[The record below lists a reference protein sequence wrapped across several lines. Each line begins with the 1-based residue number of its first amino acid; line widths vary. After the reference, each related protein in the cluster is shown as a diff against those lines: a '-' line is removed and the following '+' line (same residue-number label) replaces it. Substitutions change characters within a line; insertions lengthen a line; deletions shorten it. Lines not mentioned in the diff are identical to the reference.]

1 MPPPLHHQD
10 PAMMGRPQG
19 KANQRSAFTLKNIF
33 LNGLLISVLFFLNKL
48 SVPGSALCYGI
59 LFCMAIRSL
68 EGAVK
73 AMSLSAIIIVANPF
87 LIDIN
92 LVHTFLR
99 FPLIA
104 VAGSRIF
111 WEASRSRGG
120 LFAGPHIKAL
130 LAFGGV
136 TLVLAF
142 INQYYFMISFLKLGV
157 FIYGA
162 YAIMLATD
170 MGRFSG
176 SDLTGWFCSLVLFY
190 VAGNL
195 LAYGVGVGYT
205 FRGKLFAGG
214 EKVELGLA
222 GMTNHPQTQGPLSA
236 ISFVFAFCVYLFTPY
251 RARWVMGVV
260 TPVLLVLCYMSAART
275 GLFAA
280 LIAVGVVVGLAFM
293 MRSGRRRVRM
303 NISTAQIVSIGL
315 FAVVALILV
324 EASTGGALA
333 QKMSDFALKA
343 IRTGGGEGI
352 SFASV
357 FESRMAIITSSWE
370 SFLQQPFMGVGFGT
384 SLDPR
389 FAATA
394 TLFTAPTEKGFL
406 PTALLEEVG
415 IFGTLCFVVF
425 LIAFFVHYW
434 KARNIIALGMMACLL
449 LLNLGEM
456 MFFSLGGMGL
466 YCWSLIGA
474 GIALGDRCVEVVRR

>member
-1 MPPPLHHQD
+1 
-10 PAMMGRPQG
+10 MMGRPQQG

-73 AMSLSAIIIVANPF
+73 ALSISSIIIVANTH
-87 LIDIN
+87 LVDIN
-92 LVHTFLR
+92 VVHAILR

-120 LFAGPHIKAL
+120 LFVGPHIKAL
-130 LAFGGV
+130 LVFGGIS
-136 TLVLAF
+136 LVLAF

-176 SDLTGWFCSLVLFY
+176 SDLTVWFCSLVLFY

-195 LAYGVGVGYT
+195 LAYGLGVGYT
-205 FRGKLFAGG
+205 FRGRFYEVG
-214 EKVELGLA
+214 ENLTLGYA
-222 GMTNHPQTQGPLSA
+222 GMTNHPQAQGPLSA
-236 ISFVFAFCVYLFTPY
+236 ISFVYAFCVYLFTPY
-251 RARWVMGVV
+251 RARWLMGLAA
-260 TPVLLVLCYMSAART
+260 PVLLALCYMSAART

-293 MRSGRRRVRM
+293 MRSGRTRVRM
-303 NISTAQIVSIGL
+303 NISTAQIVTIGL
-315 FAVVALILV
+315 FAMVGLIVV
-324 EASTGGALA
+324 EATTGGAIT
-333 QKMSDFALKA
+333 QKVSDFALKA
-343 IRTGGGEGI
+343 IRSGDGGTM
-352 SFASV
+352 SFYAV
-357 FESRMAIITSSWE
+357 FESRMPLIESSWRI
-370 SFLQQPFMGVGFGT
+370 FLQQPFTGIGFGT
-384 SLDPR
+384 SIDPQ
-389 FAATA
+389 FVANA
-394 TLFTAPTEKGFL
+394 TLFSAPTEKGFL

-415 IFGTLCFVVF
+415 IIGALSFAVF

-434 KARNIIALGMMACLL
+434 KIRNIIALGMMACLL

-456 MFFSLGGMGL
+456 MFFALGAMGL
-466 YCWSLIGA
+466 YSWSLIGA
-474 GIALGDRCVEVVRR
+474 GIALGDRVVERS

>member
-1 MPPPLHHQD
+1 
-10 PAMMGRPQG
+10 MMGRPQG

-33 LNGLLISVLFFLNKL
+33 LNSLLISVLFFLNKL

-73 AMSLSAIIIVANPF
+73 ALSISSIIIVANTH
-87 LIDIN
+87 LVDIN
-92 LVHTFLR
+92 VVHGILR

-120 LFAGPHIKAL
+120 LFPGPHIKAL
-130 LAFGGV
+130 LVFGGIS
-136 TLVLAF
+136 LVLAF

-176 SDLTGWFCSLVLFY
+176 SDLTVWFCSLVLFY

-195 LAYGVGVGYT
+195 LAYGLGVGYVIRAT
-205 FRGKLFAGG
+205 IYETGANMT
-214 EKVELGLA
+214 LGLS

-236 ISFVFAFCVYLFTPY
+236 ISFVYAFCVYLFTPY
-251 RARWVMGVV
+251 RSRWVMGVV
-260 TPVLLVLCYMSAART
+260 APVLLVLCYMSAART

-280 LIAVGVVVGLAFM
+280 LIAVGLVVGLAFM
-293 MRSGRRRVRM
+293 MRSGRTRVRI

-315 FAVVALILV
+315 FAMVGLIVV
-324 EASTGGALA
+324 EAATGAA
-333 QKMSDFALKA
+333 ITQKVSDFALKS
-343 IRTGGGEGI
+343 IRSGDGGTM
-352 SFASV
+352 SFYAV
-357 FESRMAIITSSWE
+357 FESRMPLIESSWRI
-370 SFLQQPFMGVGFGT
+370 FLQQPFTGIGFGT
-384 SLDPR
+384 SLDPQ
-389 FAATA
+389 FVANA
-394 TLFTAPTEKGFL
+394 TLFSAPTEKGFL

-415 IFGTLCFVVF
+415 IIGALSFAVF

-434 KARNIIALGMMACLL
+434 KIRNIIALGMMACLL

-456 MFFSLGGMGL
+456 MFFALGGMGL
-466 YCWSLIGA
+466 YSWSLIGA
-474 GIALGDRCVEVVRR
+474 GIALGDRVVERS

>member
-1 MPPPLHHQD
+1 
-10 PAMMGRPQG
+10 MMGRPQG

-73 AMSLSAIIIVANPF
+73 ALSISSIIIVANTH
-87 LIDIN
+87 LVDIN
-92 LVHTFLR
+92 VVHTLLR

-104 VAGSRIF
+104 VAGARIF

-130 LAFGGV
+130 LVFAAV
-136 TLVLAF
+136 TLVLAG
-142 INQYYFMISFLKLGV
+142 INQYFFMVSFLKLGV

-195 LAYGVGVGYT
+195 LAYGLGVGYVIRET
-205 FRGKLFAGG
+205 IYDTGANMT
-214 EKVELGLA
+214 LGLS
-222 GMTNHPQTQGPLSA
+222 GMTNHPQAQGPLSA
-236 ISFVFAFCVYLFTPY
+236 ISFVYAFCVFLFTPY

-260 TPVLLVLCYMSAART
+260 APVLLVLCYMSAART

-280 LIAVGVVVGLAFM
+280 LIAVGLVVGLAFM
-293 MRSGRRRVRM
+293 MRSGRTRVRM

-315 FAVVALILV
+315 LALVGLILV
-324 EASTGGALA
+324 EAATGAA
-333 QKMSDFALKA
+333 ITQKVSDFALKS
-343 IRTGGGEGI
+343 IRSGDGGTM
-352 SFASV
+352 SFYAV
-357 FESRMAIITSSWE
+357 FESRMPLIESSWRV
-370 SFLQQPFMGVGFGT
+370 FVQRPWTGIGFGT
-384 SLDPR
+384 SVDPL
-389 FAATA
+389 FVANA
-394 TLFTAPTEKGFL
+394 TLFSAPTEKGFL

-415 IFGTLCFVVF
+415 IIGALPFAVF

-434 KARNIIALGMMACLL
+434 KIRNIIALGMMACLL

-456 MFFSLGGMGL
+456 MFFALGGMGL
-466 YCWSLIGA
+466 YSWSLIGA
-474 GIALGDRCVEVVRR
+474 GIALGDRVVERS

>member
-1 MPPPLHHQD
+1 
-10 PAMMGRPQG
+10 MMGRPQG
-19 KANQRSAFTLKNIF
+19 KANQRSQFTLKNIF

-73 AMSLSAIIIVANPF
+73 AMSISSIIIVANTH
-87 LIDIN
+87 LVDIN
-92 LVHTFLR
+92 VVHTLLR

-104 VAGSRIF
+104 VAGARIF

-130 LAFGGV
+130 LVFAAV

-142 INQYYFMISFLKLGV
+142 INQYFFMVSFLKLGV
-157 FIYGA
+157 FIYGT

-176 SDLTGWFCSLVLFY
+176 SSLTVWFCSLVLFY

-195 LAYGVGVGYT
+195 LAHVLGVGYT
-205 FRGKLFAGG
+205 FRGTLFEVG
-214 EKVELGLA
+214 EKLTLGYA
-222 GMTNHPQTQGPLSA
+222 GMTNHPQAQGPLSA
-236 ISFVFAFCVYLFTPY
+236 ISFVYAFCVFLFTPY
-251 RARWVMGVV
+251 RARWVMGLAA
-260 TPVLLVLCYMSAART
+260 PVLLVLCYMSAART

-280 LIAVGVVVGLAFM
+280 LIAVGLVVGLAFM
-293 MRSGRRRVRM
+293 MRSGRTRVRM

-315 FAVVALILV
+315 LALVGLILV
-324 EASTGGALA
+324 EAATGAA
-333 QKMSDFALKA
+333 ITQKVSDFALKS
-343 IRTGGGEGI
+343 IRSGDGGTM
-352 SFASV
+352 SFYAV
-357 FESRMAIITSSWE
+357 FESRMPLIESSWRI
-370 SFLQQPFMGVGFGT
+370 FLQRPWTGIGFGT
-384 SLDPR
+384 SIDPQ
-389 FAATA
+389 FVANA
-394 TLFTAPTEKGFL
+394 TLFSAPTEKGFL

-415 IFGTLCFVVF
+415 IIGALPFAVF

-434 KARNIIALGMMACLL
+434 KIRNIIALGMMACLL

-456 MFFSLGGMGL
+456 MFFALGGMGL
-466 YCWSLIGA
+466 YSWSLIGA
-474 GIALGDRCVEVVRR
+474 GIALGDRVVERS

>member
-1 MPPPLHHQD
+1 
-10 PAMMGRPQG
+10 MMGRPQG

-73 AMSLSAIIIVANPF
+73 AMSISSIIIVANPH
-87 LIDIN
+87 LVDIN
-92 LVHTFLR
+92 VVHTLLR

-104 VAGSRIF
+104 VAGARIF

-130 LAFGGV
+130 LVFAAV
-136 TLVLAF
+136 TLLLAF
-142 INQYYFMISFLKLGV
+142 INQYFFMVSFLKLGV

-195 LAYGVGVGYT
+195 LAYGLGVGYVIRET
-205 FRGKLFAGG
+205 IYDTGANMT
-214 EKVELGLA
+214 LGLS
-222 GMTNHPQTQGPLSA
+222 GMTNHPQAQGPLSA
-236 ISFVFAFCVYLFTPY
+236 ISFVYAFCVFLFTPY

-260 TPVLLVLCYMSAART
+260 APVLLVLCYMSAART

-280 LIAVGVVVGLAFM
+280 LIAVGLVVGLAFM
-293 MRSGRRRVRM
+293 MRSGRTRVRM

-315 FAVVALILV
+315 LALVGLILV
-324 EASTGGALA
+324 EAATGAA
-333 QKMSDFALKA
+333 ITQKVSDFALKS
-343 IRTGGGEGI
+343 IRSGDGGTM
-352 SFASV
+352 SFYAV
-357 FESRMAIITSSWE
+357 FESRMPLIESSWRV
-370 SFLQQPFMGVGFGT
+370 FVQRPWTGIGFGT
-384 SLDPR
+384 SVDPL
-389 FAATA
+389 FVANA
-394 TLFTAPTEKGFL
+394 TLFSAPTEKGFL

-415 IFGTLCFVVF
+415 IIGALPFAVF

-434 KARNIIALGMMACLL
+434 KIRNIIALGMMACLL

-456 MFFSLGGMGL
+456 MFFALGGMGL
-466 YCWSLIGA
+466 YSWSLIGA
-474 GIALGDRCVEVVRR
+474 GIALGDRVVERS

>member
-1 MPPPLHHQD
+1 
-10 PAMMGRPQG
+10 MMRRPQG

-73 AMSLSAIIIVANPF
+73 ALSISSIIIVANTH
-87 LIDIN
+87 LVDIN
-92 LVHTFLR
+92 VVHGILR

-120 LFAGPHIKAL
+120 LFPGPHIKAL
-130 LAFGGV
+130 LVFGGIS
-136 TLVLAF
+136 LVLAF

-176 SDLTGWFCSLVLFY
+176 SDLTVWFCSLVLFY

-195 LAYGVGVGYT
+195 LAYGLGVGYVIRAT
-205 FRGKLFAGG
+205 IYETGANMT
-214 EKVELGLA
+214 LGLS

-236 ISFVFAFCVYLFTPY
+236 ISFVYAFCVYLFTPY
-251 RARWVMGVV
+251 RSRWVMGVV
-260 TPVLLVLCYMSAART
+260 APVLLVLCYMSAART

-280 LIAVGVVVGLAFM
+280 LIAVGLVVGLAFM
-293 MRSGRRRVRM
+293 MRSGRTRVRI

-315 FAVVALILV
+315 FAMVGLIVV
-324 EASTGGALA
+324 EATTGGAIT
-333 QKMSDFALKA
+333 QKVSDFALKA
-343 IRTGGGEGI
+343 IRSGDGGTM
-352 SFASV
+352 SFYAV
-357 FESRMAIITSSWE
+357 FESRMPLIESSWRV
-370 SFLQQPFMGVGFGT
+370 FVQRPWTGIGFGT
-384 SLDPR
+384 SVDPL
-389 FAATA
+389 FVANA
-394 TLFTAPTEKGFL
+394 TLFSAPTEKGFL

-415 IFGTLCFVVF
+415 IIGALSFAVF

-434 KARNIIALGMMACLL
+434 KIRNIIALGMMACLL

-456 MFFSLGGMGL
+456 MFFALGGMGL
-466 YCWSLIGA
+466 YSWSLIGA
-474 GIALGDRCVEVVRR
+474 GIALGDRVVERS

>member
-1 MPPPLHHQD
+1 
-10 PAMMGRPQG
+10 MMGRPQG
-19 KANQRSAFTLKNIF
+19 KANQRSQFTLKNIF

-73 AMSLSAIIIVANPF
+73 AMSISSIIIVANTH
-87 LIDIN
+87 LVDIN
-92 LVHTFLR
+92 VVHTLLR

-104 VAGSRIF
+104 VAGARIF

-130 LAFGGV
+130 LVFAAV
-136 TLVLAF
+136 TLVLAG

-157 FIYGA
+157 FIYGT

-195 LAYGVGVGYT
+195 LAYGLGVGYVIRET
-205 FRGKLFAGG
+205 IYETGANLT
-214 EKVELGLA
+214 LGLS

-236 ISFVFAFCVYLFTPY
+236 ISFVYAFCVYLFTPY

-260 TPVLLVLCYMSAART
+260 APVLLVLCYMSAART

-280 LIAVGVVVGLAFM
+280 LIAVGLVVGLAFM
-293 MRSGRRRVRM
+293 MRSGRTRVRM

-315 FAVVALILV
+315 LAVVGLIVV
-324 EASTGGALA
+324 EAATGAA
-333 QKMSDFALKA
+333 ITQKVSDFALKS
-343 IRTGGGEGI
+343 IRSGDGGTM
-352 SFASV
+352 SFYAV
-357 FESRMAIITSSWE
+357 FESRMPLIESSWRI
-370 SFLQQPFMGVGFGT
+370 FLQRPWTGIGFGT
-384 SLDPR
+384 SIDPQ
-389 FAATA
+389 FVANA
-394 TLFTAPTEKGFL
+394 TLFSAPTEKGFL

-415 IFGTLCFVVF
+415 IIGALLFAVF

-434 KARNIIALGMMACLL
+434 KIRNIIALGMMACLL

-456 MFFSLGGMGL
+456 MFFALGGMGL
-466 YCWSLIGA
+466 YSWSLIGA
-474 GIALGDRCVEVVRR
+474 GIALGDRVVERS

>member
-1 MPPPLHHQD
+1 
-10 PAMMGRPQG
+10 MMGRPQG

-73 AMSLSAIIIVANPF
+73 AMSISSIIIVANPH
-87 LIDIN
+87 LVDIN
-92 LVHTFLR
+92 VVHTLLR

-104 VAGSRIF
+104 VAGARIF

-120 LFAGPHIKAL
+120 LFAGPHVKAL
-130 LAFGGV
+130 LVFAAV
-136 TLVLAF
+136 TLLLAF
-142 INQYYFMISFLKLGV
+142 INQYFFMVSFLKLGV

-176 SDLTGWFCSLVLFY
+176 SDLTVWFCSLVLFY

-195 LAYGVGVGYT
+195 LAYGLGVGYVIRET
-205 FRGKLFAGG
+205 IYDTGANMT
-214 EKVELGLA
+214 LGLS
-222 GMTNHPQTQGPLSA
+222 GMTNHPQAQGPLSA
-236 ISFVFAFCVYLFTPY
+236 ISFVYAFCVFLFTPY

-260 TPVLLVLCYMSAART
+260 APVLLVLCYMSAART

-280 LIAVGVVVGLAFM
+280 LIAVGLVVGLAFM
-293 MRSGRRRVRM
+293 MRSGRARVRM
-303 NISTAQIVSIGL
+303 NISTSQIVFIGL
-315 FAVVALILV
+315 LAVVGLILV
-324 EASTGGALA
+324 EAATGAA
-333 QKMSDFALKA
+333 ITQKVSDFALKS
-343 IRTGGGEGI
+343 IRSGDGGTM
-352 SFASV
+352 SFYAV
-357 FESRMAIITSSWE
+357 FESRMPLIESSWRV
-370 SFLQQPFMGVGFGT
+370 FVQRPWTGIGFGT
-384 SLDPR
+384 SIDPQ
-389 FAATA
+389 FVANA
-394 TLFTAPTEKGFL
+394 TLFSAPTEKGFL

-415 IFGTLCFVVF
+415 IIGALLFAVF

-434 KARNIIALGMMACLL
+434 KIRNIIALGMMACLL

-456 MFFSLGGMGL
+456 MFFALGGMGL
-466 YCWSLIGA
+466 YSWSLIGA
-474 GIALGDRCVEVVRR
+474 GIALGDRVVERS